1 MKSAERARNAILEV
15 VDNQIRLGTPPETK
29 LTFERLIKEGYS
41 ESEAR
46 QLIAWVVAG
55 EMFRILKYQQPYDE
69 AKFVSALN
77 ALPQLP
83 E

>member
-1 MKSAERARNAILEV
+1 MKSAERVRNVILEV

-29 LTFERLIKEGYS
+29 QTFERLIKEGYS

-46 QLIAWVVAG
+46 QLIALVVAG
-55 EMFRILKYQQPYDE
+55 EIFGVLKYQQQYDE
-69 AKFVSALN
+69 DKFISALN
-77 ALPQLP
+77 ALPELP